1 MKRYLMAAML
11 VTIMCASAY
20 AAGTLPPEFSV
31 DQDAPQYSE
40 GRTARDEITEFL
52 SGKGYHEGLNTRN
65 NGGDFFIAIGTG
77 TIQAGR
83 NTPAYMSSRA
93 NAFEKAMLAAKKHM
107 VEYIGVEIQKRVLSD
122 YTEGE
127 DPALKP
133 NKADT
138 ANSEPDLYDKTNA
151 LISAKLDRMLEAEGV
166 ELGRPVPPNIVQ
178 KVATSEVFEKFTRT
192 AANARATGMQV
203 MKVFEVS
210 PDGKQGQLGVIT
222 VYSDKLHQMANAL
235 FSANPSPIAQGTPK
249 RPVVEQIPSDRM
261 VLLSSFGVQQKTD
274 QNGNLVLIAYGQSAP
289 RTDNPRSLD
298 AAYDKAGMEAMGALR
313 SFAGEIAA
321 VSSDLHEYESL
332 QEFEDGMQQYESE
345 SYYKQKIET
354 HADALKIS
362 GIAKIKQWEAVHP
375 LTSRKVTGVVI
386 AWSPGSAAKATS
398 IGAKM
403 AAQPDKNNAAPSP
416 HPQSRNEAV
425 PAGFKHSGS
434 YSGAGASADE
444 DSF

>member
-1 MKRYLMAAML
+1 MAGLL
-11 VTIMCASAY
+11 VTIMCVSAY
-20 AAGTLPPEFSV
+20 AAGMQPTEFSV
-31 DQDAPQYSE
+31 DQEAPNYSE
-40 GRTARDEITEFL
+40 GCSVRDEIAEFL
-52 SGKGYHEGLNTRN
+52 TSKGYHEGLNARS

-83 NTPAYMSSRA
+83 NTPAYMSSRS

-107 VEYIGVEIQKRVLSD
+107 VEYIGVEIQKRVVSD

-127 DPALKP
+127 DPTLNRNKTDAAKMEP
-133 NKADT
+133 N
-138 ANSEPDLYDKTNA
+138 LYDKTSA

-166 ELGRPVPPNIVQ
+166 DFSKPVPPNVVQ
-178 KVATSEVFEKFTRT
+178 KVAASDVFEKFTRT
-192 AANARATGMQV
+192 AANARVTGMQV

-210 PDGKQGQLGVIT
+210 PDGKQGQLGVVT

-235 FSANPSPIAQGTPK
+235 FSANPSYTIQGTPK
-249 RPVVEQIPSDRM
+249 RPVLEQIPSDRM

-274 QNGNLVLIAYGQSAP
+274 ENGNLVLIAYGQSTP

-298 AAYDKAGMEAMGALR
+298 AAFDKAGMDAMGALR

-321 VSSDLHEYESL
+321 VSSDLNEYESY

-345 SYYKQKIET
+345 SYYNLKIET

-362 GIAKIKQWEAVHP
+362 GISKIKQWEAVHP
-375 LTSRKVTGVVI
+375 LSSRKVVGVVI

-398 IGAKM
+398 LGAKM
-403 AAQPDKNNAAPSP
+403 AAQPDKNKAALSSY
-416 HPQSRNEAV
+416 PQSRNESE
-425 PAGFKHSGS
+425 PAGFKQSGS
-434 YSGAGASADE
+434 YSGAGATADE